1 MNILVCISIVPDTT
15 SKLAIDSSTGKIDK
29 KSLTMIVSPYDD
41 YALSKAVEIKEAN
54 QGNITILYIGDDVS
68 SESIIRKCL
77 AIGADQAFR
86 INTTPL
92 SSKQVADE
100 IVIFSKS
107 RNFDLILMG
116 KESIDTNSGLVHRL
130 VACGLGY
137 IHFNP
142 VMNLNVISE
151 NQLSIKVE
159 VENGTAELTV
169 KLPAVLGC
177 QEPIA
182 EWKIPSMRGIMMAR
196 TKPFEILES
205 QIVSKLDHKEDI
217 VVEKKR
223 LQKIFKAD
231 ELTEVVDII
240 NHLI

>member
-130 VACGLGY
+130 VASGLGY